1 MSVESTAIFAEEG
14 CSVHPTA
21 PDVVLTLPELYYFL
35 RTRLNRFRATH
46 ARYLDPHGVA
56 IDIDWSTSRGLTRE

>member
-1 MSVESTAIFAEEG
+1 MPVESTAIFAEEG
-14 CSVHPTA
+14 CSVHPAA

-46 ARYLDPHGVA
+46 ARYLDPRGVA
-56 IDIDWSTSRGLTRE
+56 IDIDWSTSLRLTRE